1 MTIIWNADPVYN
13 LVICTCTSVCI
24 VHILITALKVD
35 VLWKHRWKHHWKRV
49 VKEMFNILVI
59 LNFIFLSC
67 SPYSRNITRPFPSI
81 KKTLDLTEKAE
92 WRSDWYTTVYGNL
105 RLRTLARRERIKS
118 SNIIRLQLILTVVN
132 LHIVSGRA
140 DALRHWFESDH
151 RYTVLSYCPYKKI
164 SLFVLD
170 RKYM

>member
-1 MTIIWNADPVYN
+1 MPYIYMFGKKIFMSSPVFSVIHAIYDHFLLTHCCTKGLVLYSSQSLLFNRTLTIIWNADPVYN

-105 RLRTLARRERIKS
+105 RLRILARRRELNHRI
-118 SNIIRLQLILTVVN
+118 
-132 LHIVSGRA
+132 
-140 DALRHWFESDH
+140 
-151 RYTVLSYCPYKKI
+151 
-164 SLFVLD
+164 
-170 RKYM
+170 

>member
-1 MTIIWNADPVYN
+1 MK
-13 LVICTCTSVCI
+13 TSLKTSLKEGSERNVQ
-24 VHILITALKVD
+24 HFGNSKFHFLITFTIQSEHHSAFSVD
-35 VLWKHRWKHHWKRV
+35 
-49 VKEMFNILVI
+49 
-59 LNFIFLSC
+59 
-67 SPYSRNITRPFPSI
+67 
-81 KKTLDLTEKAE
+81 KKKPLDLTEKAE

-140 DALRHWFESDH
+140 DALRHWFESHH